1 MASFV
6 SLSFSVPQSIIK
18 EIPPRKLAKVTVVSC
33 RAGTASKLM
42 LSCCS
47 NKSISLSWESCHPV
61 RLTSRPFWGIVS
73 SSSRNMVLLAG
84 YWVGPDV
91 DDGWGYIEAFI
102 DRIT

>member
-6 SLSFSVPQSIIK
+6 SLSFSVPQVIFK
-18 EIPPRKLAKVTVVSC
+18 EMPPWKLAKVTVVPR
-33 RAGTASKLM
+33 RAGTASTFV

-47 NKSISLSWESCHPV
+47 NKSISMNWENCHPV

-73 SSSRNMVLLAG
+73 SSSRNLVLAG

-91 DDGWGYIEAFI
+91 DDGWGYIEAFV

>member
-1 MASFV
+1 MATFV
-6 SLSFSVPQSIIK
+6 SLSFSVPQPTLK
-18 EIPPRKLAKVTVVSC
+18 EIPPRKLSEVTVVSS
-33 RAGTASKLM
+33 RAGTASKLV

-47 NKSISLSWESCHPV
+47 NISISMNWKNCHPV
-61 RLTSRPFWGIVS
+61 RLTPRPFWGIVS
-73 SSSRNMVLLAG
+73 SSSRAMVLLSG

>member
-6 SLSFSVPQSIIK
+6 SLSFSVPQLTLK
-18 EIPPRKLAKVTVVSC
+18 EIPPWKLAKATVVSR
-33 RAGTASKLM
+33 RAGTALKLVLPCYSK
-42 LSCCS
+42 
-47 NKSISLSWESCHPV
+47 KSISMNWENFRSV

-73 SSSRNMVLLAG
+73 SSSRNMVLLTG